1 MFKGKIA
8 LVTGASRG
16 IGREV
21 AIQLASKGAYVIVN
35 YAGNK
40 EAAEQVVK
48 EINEAGGQASAY
60 QCNVIDFSA
69 VKDMVN
75 YIVKEHGTI
84 DIIVNSAG
92 IIKDN
97 LLLGMKEA
105 EFDDVIDVNLKGTF
119 NVCKHA
125 IRYMLKK
132 RGGRIINIAS
142 VVGIT
147 GNVGQAN
154 YCASKAGVIG
164 LTKSIA
170 KEVAGREITVNVVAP
185 GLIKTDMTSA
195 ISEKT
200 KQEYIDALPIK
211 RIGTP
216 ADIANAVC
224 FLASDNASY
233 ITGHVLN
240 VNGGLYM

>member
-60 QCNVIDFSA
+60 QCNVTDFSA
-69 VKDMVN
+69 VKDMVS

-84 DIIVNSAG
+84 DIVVNSAG

>member
-60 QCNVIDFSA
+60 QCNVTDFSA
-69 VKDMVN
+69 VKDMVS

-84 DIIVNSAG
+84 DIVVNSAG

-97 LLLGMKEA
+97 LLLRMSEA
-105 EFDDVIDVNLKGTF
+105 EFDDVVDVNLKGTF

-154 YCASKAGVIG
+154 YCASKAGIIG

-170 KEVAGREITVNVVAP
+170 KEVAGREITVNAVAP

>member
-1 MFKGKIA
+1 MFEGKVA

-21 AIQLASKGAYVIVN
+21 AIQLASKGANVIVN
-35 YAGNK
+35 YAGSK

-48 EINEAGGQASAY
+48 EIKEAGGQASPY
-60 QCNVIDFSA
+60 QCNVNDFSA
-69 VKDMVN
+69 VKDM
-75 YIVKEHGTI
+75 IDSIEKEYGSI
-84 DIIVNSAG
+84 DIIVNNAG
-92 IIKDN
+92 ITKDN
-97 LLLGMKEA
+97 LLLRMSET

-132 RGGRIINIAS
+132 REGRIINIAS

-154 YCASKAGVIG
+154 YCASKAGIIG
-164 LTKSIA
+164 ITKSIA
-170 KEVAGREITVNVVAP
+170 KEVAAKGVTVNAVAP
-185 GLIKTDMTSA
+185 GFIQTDMTNVLSD
-195 ISEKT
+195 KV
-200 KQEYIDALPIK
+200 KQELLDSLPMK

-216 ADIANAVC
+216 TDIANAVC

-233 ITGHVLN
+233 ITGHVLE
-240 VNGGLYM
+240 VNGGMNM

>member
-1 MFKGKIA
+1 MFEGKVA

-21 AIQLASKGAYVIVN
+21 AIQLASKGANVIVN
-35 YAGNK
+35 YAGSK

-48 EINEAGGQASAY
+48 EIKEAGGQASPY
-60 QCNVIDFSA
+60 QCNVNDFSA
-69 VKDMVN
+69 VKDMIDS
-75 YIVKEHGTI
+75 IVKEYGSI
-84 DIIVNSAG
+84 DIIVNNAG
-92 IIKDN
+92 ITKDN
-97 LLLGMKEA
+97 LLLRMSET

-132 RGGRIINIAS
+132 REGRIINIAS

-154 YCASKAGVIG
+154 YCASKAGIIG
-164 LTKSIA
+164 ITKSIA
-170 KEVAGREITVNVVAP
+170 KEVAAKGVTVNAVAP
-185 GLIKTDMTSA
+185 GFIQTDMTNVLSD
-195 ISEKT
+195 KV
-200 KQEYIDALPIK
+200 KQELLDSLPMK

-216 ADIANAVC
+216 TDIANAVC

-233 ITGHVLN
+233 ITGHVLE
-240 VNGGLYM
+240 VNGGMNM

>member
-1 MFKGKIA
+1 MFEGKVA

-16 IGREV
+16 IGRDV
-21 AIQLASKGAYVIVN
+21 AIQLASKGANVIVN
-35 YAGNK
+35 YAGSK

-48 EINEAGGQASAY
+48 EIKEAGGQASPY
-60 QCNVIDFSA
+60 QCNVNDFSA
-69 VKDMVN
+69 VKDMIDS
-75 YIVKEHGTI
+75 IVKEYGSI
-84 DIIVNSAG
+84 DIIVNNAG
-92 IIKDN
+92 ITKDN
-97 LLLGMKEA
+97 LLLRMSET

-132 RGGRIINIAS
+132 REGRIINIAS

-154 YCASKAGVIG
+154 YCASKAGIIG
-164 LTKSIA
+164 ITKSIA
-170 KEVAGREITVNVVAP
+170 KEVAAKGVTVNAVAP
-185 GLIKTDMTSA
+185 GFIQTDMTNVLSD
-195 ISEKT
+195 KV
-200 KQEYIDALPIK
+200 KQELLDSLPMK

-216 ADIANAVC
+216 TDIANAVC

-233 ITGHVLN
+233 ITGHVLE
-240 VNGGLYM
+240 VNGGMNM